1 MLSILMLIGKAKGAE
16 ILPVLVLPAVII
28 AIVCAVFYISRQRE
42 KARTEKLANIF
53 LDLGF
58 PFQADLDPV
67 RLEHLSGFP
76 LMNIGRGK
84 QSTNVISVEGP
95 NTDIAVFDYRYLTGG
110 GDNRKVRK
118 QTVMSEKSTSLVHPA
133 FNLRP
138 EGF

>member
-1 MLSILMLIGKAKGAE
+1 MHSIITLIGEADISR
-16 ILPVLVLPAVII
+16 ILPELIIPALII
-28 AIVCAVFYISRQRE
+28 GVCITIFYVSRQRE

>member
-84 QSTNVISVEGP
+84 KLTNVISVEGP